1 MKKVYLTLFT
11 ILPVSIFSQ
20 TTIWSDDFEM
30 PSNWTLN
37 TSTGVNDI
45 DANQWFISDA
55 EGGVAAGGC
64 GVASNGNK
72 TLHIGCQG
80 TWCAGTG
87 AIYNAGDGGLGFIYA
102 TTNKRSTYNSN
113 ISTVGYS
120 NLILKLDWIG
130 IGQPNADF
138 AKIIYSIDNGT
149 TWQDLQTL
157 TGGST
162 CPNGQ
167 GLWQTTSINLP
178 VQLNGIP
185 NLRLGFNWANNNDG
199 AGTDPSF
206 AVNNIRIEA
215 PAAPQPPAA
224 SFQISDNSICAGSCI
239 DFSNTTLGGTTY
251 AWNFGNAVASTLT
264 NPTNI
269 CYDAPGTYQV
279 QLIACNANGCDT
291 TSGVV
296 TVLAAP
302 NNGLLY
308 MNGQISS
315 LQTNALYQW
324 LLCPSLTII
333 PGASSVNFTPPI
345 NGEYAVIVTLANG
358 CSDTSQCV
366 LVGDLSLGEFDNN
379 LVQVYP
385 NPSDGSLKFE
395 LPVYEADAL
404 VIDNNGKVLI
414 QELIRNE
421 ETVQWKLEP
430 GIYFVQFKDTVLDPV
445 KLIIE

>member
-1 MKKVYLTLFT
+1 MKKVYSILFT
-11 ILPVSIFSQ
+11 ILPVSFFAQ
-20 TTIWSDDFEM
+20 TTIWSDDFET

-37 TSTGVNDI
+37 TSTGLNDL

-55 EGGVAAGGC
+55 EGGVASGGC

-72 TLHIGCQG
+72 TLHVGCQG

-102 TTNKRSTYNSN
+102 TTNKRATYNSN

-120 NLILKLDWIG
+120 NLILKFDWIG
-130 IGQPNADF
+130 IGQANSDF
-138 AKIIYSIDNGT
+138 AKIIYSVDNGT
-149 TWQDLQTL
+149 TWQDLQIIS
-157 TGGST
+157 GGST

-178 VQLNGIP
+178 AQLNGIS
-185 NLRLGFNWANNNDG
+185 NLRLGFNWTNNNDG

-224 SFQISDNSICAGSCI
+224 SFQISDNSICAGTCI
-239 DFSNTTLGGTTY
+239 DFNNTTVGGTTY
-251 AWNFGNAVASTLT
+251 AWDFGNAVASTLT

-269 CYDAPGTYQV
+269 CYDSPGTYQV

-291 TSGVV
+291 TIGVV

-302 NNGLLY
+302 NNGLSY
-308 MNGQISS
+308 INGQITS

-333 PGASSVNFTPPI
+333 PGATSVNFTPPI
-345 NGEYAVIVTLANG
+345 NGDYAVIVTLANG

-366 LVGDLSLGEFDNN
+366 SVGDLSVDENIN
-379 LVQVYP
+379 QEVKVYP
-385 NPSDGSLKFE
+385 NPSDGSVCFV
-395 LPVYEADAL
+395 LPISETVVR
-404 VIDNNGKVLI
+404 VIDQHGRFLFMDSI
-414 QELIRNE
+414 ISGE
-421 ETVQWKLEP
+421 EIKWALDE
-430 GIYFVQFKDTVLDPV
+430 GLYFVIFDDLRTIPV
-445 KLIIE
+445 KLLVK

>member
-1 MKKVYLTLFT
+1 MKKIYLTLLM
-11 ILPVSIFSQ
+11 ILPVSVFAQ
-20 TTIWSDDFEM
+20 TTIWSDDFET

-37 TSTGVNDI
+37 TSTGLNDL

-55 EGGVAAGGC
+55 EGGVASGGC

-72 TLHIGCQG
+72 TLHVGCQG

-113 ISTVGYS
+113 ISTIGYS
-120 NLILKLDWIG
+120 NLTLKFDWIG
-130 IGQPNADF
+130 VGQPNADF
-138 AKIIYSIDNGT
+138 AKIIYSVDNGT

-157 TGGST
+157 TGGTT

-178 VQLNGIP
+178 AQLNGIS
-185 NLRLGFNWANNNDG
+185 NLRLGFNWTNNNDG

-224 SFQISDNSICAGSCI
+224 SFQISDNSICAGTCI
-239 DFSNTTLGGTTY
+239 DFSNTTVGGTTY
-251 AWNFGNAVASTLT
+251 AWDFGNAVVSTLT

-269 CYDAPGTYQV
+269 CYDLPGTYQV

-291 TSGVV
+291 VSSAV
-296 TVLAAP
+296 TVFAAP
-302 NNGLLY
+302 NDGLLY

-324 LLCPSLTII
+324 LLCPSLTVI
-333 PGASSVNFTPPI
+333 PGATSVNYTPTI

-366 LVGDLSLGEFDNN
+366 SVGDLSVDEFDNN

-385 NPSDGSLKFE
+385 NPSDGSFSFDMPISEAFIRVTDQNGRFLFKDNIKTNE
-395 LPVYEADAL
+395 LL
-404 VIDNNGKVLI
+404 N
-414 QELIRNE
+414 
-421 ETVQWKLEP
+421 WKLDS
-430 GIYFVQFKDTVLDPV
+430 GVYFVIFEDLNILPIKIMV
-445 KLIIE
+445 K